1 MDEKERYKMINSP
14 TLINT
19 IQMAL
24 ETTQII
30 NNILAD
36 ETLTYKERYELIDE
50 VLYGQNNQKS

>member
-1 MDEKERYKMINSP
+1 MIDSP

-30 NNILAD
+30 NNILTD

-50 VLYGQNNQKS
+50 VLYGQNNQKP